1 MGNFVSGYIMRVSD
15 DGVNYQGYLA
25 DIENTLEEF
34 QSIVAGNIE
43 VIRISDDVLAVLNEC
58 GKINGLKPSRL
69 WKVNDNLD
77 IIHGNIVCVRSDNDG
92 NFVSIQNE
100 DIAVINECFVAIK
113 GIHNVAGNTVIV
125 TVPDE
130 YLEKWG
136 VNND

>member
-1 MGNFVSGYIMRVSD
+1 MMNSCVTAYIMRVSD

-34 QSIVAGNIE
+34 QSIVDGNIE

-58 GKINGLKPSRL
+58 GKFNGLKPSRL

-136 VNND
+136 K

>member
-1 MGNFVSGYIMRVSD
+1 MPMMNSCVTAYIMRVSD

-34 QSIVAGNIE
+34 QSLVDGNIE

-58 GKINGLKPSRL
+58 GKFNGLKPSRL

-130 YLEKWG
+130 YLEK
-136 VNND
+136 

>member
-1 MGNFVSGYIMRVSD
+1 MMGNFVSGYIMRVSD

-43 VIRISDDVLAVLNEC
+43 VIRISYDVLAVLNEC
-58 GKINGLKPSRL
+58 GKFNGFNPSRL
-69 WKVNDNLD
+69 WKVNDYLD
-77 IIHGNIVCVRSDNDG
+77 VIHGNIVCVRSDNDG
-92 NFVSIQNE
+92 NFVSIQDE
-100 DIAVINECFVAIK
+100 DITVIKECLVAIK
-113 GIHNVAGNTVIV
+113 GIHNVGGNTVII

-136 VNND
+136 

>member
-1 MGNFVSGYIMRVSD
+1 MPMMNSCVTAYIMRVSD

-34 QSIVAGNIE
+34 QSIVDGNIE

-58 GKINGLKPSRL
+58 GKFNGLKPSRL
-69 WKVNDNLD
+69 WKVNDYLD
-77 IIHGNIVCVRSDNDG
+77 VIHGNIVCVRSDNDG

-113 GIHNVAGNTVIV
+113 GIHNVGGNTVII

-136 VNND
+136 

>member
-1 MGNFVSGYIMRVSD
+1 MPMMNSCVTAYIMRVSD

-34 QSIVAGNIE
+34 QSIVDGNIE

-58 GKINGLKPSRL
+58 GKFNGLKPSRL

-136 VNND
+136 

>member
-1 MGNFVSGYIMRVSD
+1 MPMMNSCVTAYIMRVSD

-34 QSIVAGNIE
+34 QSIVEGNIE

-58 GKINGLKPSRL
+58 GKFNGLKPSRL

-136 VNND
+136 

>member
-1 MGNFVSGYIMRVSD
+1 MMNSCVTAYIMRVSD

-34 QSIVAGNIE
+34 QSIVDGNIE

-58 GKINGLKPSRL
+58 GKFIGLKPSRL

-136 VNND
+136 

>member
-1 MGNFVSGYIMRVSD
+1 MPMMNSCVTAYIMRVSD

-34 QSIVAGNIE
+34 QSIVDGNIE

-58 GKINGLKPSRL
+58 GKFIGLKPSRL

-136 VNND
+136 